1 MKTRKMQH
9 RQMKLLDEG
18 HTAGKGQKDNSNQ
31 GFGVSG
37 LSPFS
42 TKMLTARIEKSKG
55 ASAFSFQ

>member
-1 MKTRKMQH
+1 
-9 RQMKLLDEG
+9 MKLLDEG